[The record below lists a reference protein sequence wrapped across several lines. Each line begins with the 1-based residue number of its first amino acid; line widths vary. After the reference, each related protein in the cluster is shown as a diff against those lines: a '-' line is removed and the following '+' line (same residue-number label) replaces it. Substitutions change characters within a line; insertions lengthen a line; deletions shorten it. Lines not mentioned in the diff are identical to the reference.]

1 MNYYIDYELTTG
13 KILGFIID
21 ETKKQGEVVEVSKEM
36 FEREMNTTNNNKID
50 IDGENITFSK
60 VDFKTLQHYKNDKI
74 KEIKNDCTANAPVS
88 LEVDFIDGH
97 IETIT
102 FNGGDASASAIAG
115 AVTLAQNLGETSV
128 SLWDINNV
136 VHNNIAFSEA
146 MVISAFI
153 AKKWRDD
160 MFKRQDLL
168 TQINN
173 ATTIDELG
181 SIKWI

>member
-1 MNYYIDYELTTG
+1 MNIETVKIQGNGYLVNGNIYVPKTDDNKDYKLIKEWLEIDG
-13 KILGFIID
+13 N
-21 ETKKQGEVVEVSKEM
+21 EVEAEFTD
-36 FEREMNTTNNNKID
+36 FEQLENNKNNKI
-50 IDGENITFSK
+50 
-60 VDFKTLQHYKNDKI
+60 Q
-74 KEIKNDCTANAPVS
+74 EIKTACTADAPVT
-88 LEVDFIDGH
+88 LDVDFINGTT
-97 IETIT
+97 ETIT

-128 SLWDINNV
+128 SLWDIDNV

-173 ATTIDELG
+173 ATTIEELG